1 MNFAPRVSLL
11 LTLLILSPCTLLQA
25 QTGKLHDVV
34 EQLRAIDTG
43 GKRNPSGDVPPAAQK
58 LLPEFKAGLREI
70 IGRTLNE
77 HPSSSS
83 EALHKQILADLKK
96 EGIDV
101 LNAVQHDGYY
111 TADGDDFGS
120 LYDVTVRQPARHSDL
135 MAVVTNLTIPC
146 GSDASLN
153 LYRRNGAGWQLILVE
168 ESNGYK
174 DISGGQGSFQFG
186 VSPPDADGNWY
197 VVAADVNP
205 WCSSN
210 WQQLRYKVLRPGE
223 GANRPAV
230 LLDEHTS
237 VYLGTDLPYK
247 LTLNPHGFELHIVA
261 AQGLDDSIL
270 TREHV
275 RNYEVSGD
283 RVTRIAPLA
292 LAPEDFLDEW
302 VSLRWED
309 ASNWTSSTDVA
320 KLQHW
325 HDRLSRESNAK
336 IDTEFDFLQPCK
348 ASEKTAKWQIGL
360 QLEGAGEHDLPGDLP
375 AELFFTISK
384 RDNAFYVDGVDKE
397 RPPGC
402 PGNTLPR
409 GAREALP

>member
-1 MNFAPRVSLL
+1 MNFAPRVFPL
-11 LTLLILSPCTLLQA
+11 LTFLVFSSFLFLQA
-25 QTGKLHDVV
+25 QTDKLHDVA

-58 LLPEFKAGLREI
+58 LLPQFKSGLREI
-70 IGRTLNE
+70 IARTLNE
-77 HPSSSS
+77 HSSSS
-83 EALHKQILADLKK
+83 AETLHKLILADLKK
-96 EGIDV
+96 AGIEA
-101 LNAVQHDGYY
+101 LNPVQREGYY
-111 TADGDDFGS
+111 TADGDDFGN

-146 GSDASLN
+146 GSDASLI
-153 LYRRNGAGWQLILVE
+153 LYRRNGTAWQLILVE

-174 DISGGQGSFQFG
+174 DISGGQGSFQFA
-186 VSPPDADGNWY
+186 VSPPDAEGNWY
-197 VVAADVNP
+197 VVAANVNP

-223 GANRPAV
+223 DADHPAV
-230 LLDEHTS
+230 LFDEHTS
-237 VYLGTDLPYK
+237 IYLGTEQPYR
-247 LTLNPHGFELHIVA
+247 LNLNPNGFELHIVG

-275 RNYEVSGD
+275 QNYEVSGN
-283 RVTRIAPLA
+283 RVTRIAPMA

-302 VSLRWED
+302 VGMKWED
-309 ASNWTSSTDVA
+309 ASTWASTADAA

-325 HDRLSRESNAK
+325 HDRLSRDGPAK
-336 IDTEFDFLQPCK
+336 IDTEFDFVQPCK
-348 ASEKTAKWQIGL
+348 ASEKTEKWQIGL
-360 QLEGAGEHDLPGDLP
+360 QLEGAGEHDRPGDLP

-384 RDNAFYVDGVDKE
+384 RDSAFYVESVDKE